1 MVQRLDADG
10 GGMHGMRG
18 RIGEQHMG
26 GRTGVLGGSAK
37 IMAPLACRGKASGG
51 SDELVTGRSHGL
63 RHELSPIHGG
73 GGDYEASTAATHDG
87 ERGQARATV
96 A

>member
-1 MVQRLDADG
+1 MDVVDG
-10 GGMHGMRG
+10 AAIGRGRGGMHGMRG

-26 GRTGVLGGSAK
+26 GRTGVQGGSAK
-37 IMAPLACRGKASGG
+37 IMAPLARRGKAIGG

-73 GGDYEASTAATHDG
+73 GGESPRLWRRFANPWLW
-87 ERGQARATV
+87 RRL
-96 A
+96 